1 MKIKLPPGIIV
12 KTATLGTAIWLA
24 LSLFEISGYDTSA
37 AGKLDLLGISIIGAI
52 VINGIGI
59 VIQEVYD
66 WHHAKKRGRRHDD
79 Y

>member
-12 KTATLGTAIWLA
+12 KTATLGPAIWLA
-24 LSLFEISGYDTSA
+24 LSLIEMSGYDTSA
-37 AGKLDLLGISIIGAI
+37 TGKLDLLGISIIGAI

-66 WHHAKKRGRRHDD
+66 WHLAKKRDRRHDD
-79 Y
+79 